1 MKTKLQGTSVFRG
14 VEHVIVVPRVPP
26 QDGGRRGKTFA
37 TPKTTW
43 EKKGSNE
50 NQVRSHV
57 GKLPYQILIPLI
69 KGAYNGSG
77 PKGIGGGGHRNWWWW

>member
-1 MKTKLQGTSVFRG
+1 M
-14 VEHVIVVPRVPP
+14 IVVPRVPS
-26 QDGGRRGKTFA
+26 QDGGRRGKTYA

-50 NQVRSHV
+50 NQVRGYV

-69 KGAYNGSG
+69 EGAY
-77 PKGIGGGGHRNWWWW
+77 KVVDQKVLVVVAIETGGGGS